1 MVGGTADA
9 VHRAEPVFSCYAD
22 TIFHLGPTGAGMTLK
37 IVNNLLYAAHVSL
50 GREAIGLAVQNGISA
65 HDALAALRRGSAESS
80 PWASTRRATIRTRY
94 STVRALTSRR
104 TLRSD
109 WTLSP
114 ASWTSAA
121 RRPASPPEIDLRT

>member
-50 GREAIGLAVQNGISA
+50 GREAIGLAVQNGISV
-65 HDALAALRRGSAESS
+65 HDALAALRRGSADSF
-80 PWASTRRATIRTRY
+80 
-94 STVRALTSRR
+94 ALGVYQEGDDPNKVFDTSRPYLEKDVAIGLDAFPGLVDIR
-104 TLRSD
+104 GATTRF
-109 WTLSP
+109 T
-114 ASWTSAA
+114 A
-121 RRPASPPEIDLRT
+121 